1 MLVDLKNTNLLHA
14 LFVVKKE
21 ECVLDL
27 GLLRD
32 VTLERIEV
40 WKECDQTAIYIW

>member
-1 MLVDLKNTNLLHA
+1 MLVNLKSTNLQYA

-27 GLLRD
+27 VLKD
-32 VTLERIEV
+32 ITLERIEV
-40 WKECDQTAIYIW
+40 WKECD